1 MFLHFNSHLRQEGT
15 QMESKTQDRHRKV
28 ECDVCNKPMRYDR
41 LKRHKK
47 THKDSLLVSDSE
59 IKDELENRQE
69 IRKKQ
74 EEEKIQK
81 VVEIV
86 RENNLAFPEKI
97 VTKKRKS
104 AEEIDDVRARCLQN
118 QKLYLEKIELGKQVA
133 SMVESGEVMY
143 ESLEKIHKNSFDTY
157 RKYLK
162 VERHS

>member
-1 MFLHFNSHLRQEGT
+1 M
-15 QMESKTQDRHRKV
+15 
-28 ECDVCNKPMRYDR
+28 
-41 LKRHKK
+41 
-47 THKDSLLVSDSE
+47 VSGSE

-81 VVEIV
+81 VVEIA
-86 RENNLAFPEKI
+86 RENNLALPEEI
-97 VTKKRKS
+97 VSKKRKS